1 MSPVAF
7 RILSDL
13 HLEFHA
19 DGGREFVESLDVQPG
34 EVLLLA
40 GDACSSP
47 MLVGALSRICRRFE
61 SVVFV
66 IGNHEL
72 YHSDRDSANASLRM
86 VAANFPGA
94 FHVLDKEI
102 VTLNGVRILG
112 CPLWFP
118 KSRANR
124 DAMNDFRQIRD
135 FESWVYEENARCV
148 EFLTREMRPG
158 DVVVTHYLPSWKSV
172 APEHEGSPL
181 NAFFVCDVERLIAE
195 RQPALWVHGHTH
207 SSLDYKIGETR
218 VVCNPFGYLGH
229 DMNPAWKP
237 DLRIEVK

>member
-1 MSPVAF
+1 MRPATF
-7 RILSDL
+7 RLLSDL

-19 DGGREFVESLDVQPG
+19 DGGRALVESLDVQPG

-40 GDACSSP
+40 GDVSSGDRLP
-47 MLVGALSRICRRFE
+47 AALELFCERF
-61 SVVFV
+61 SVVVFV
-66 IGNHEL
+66 MGNHEF
-72 YHSDRDSANASLRM
+72 YGSDRRTVDATADGLVRK
-86 VAANFPGA
+86 FPW
-94 FHVLDKEI
+94 FYTLDKDA
-102 VTLNGVRILG
+102 VTLGGVRILG

-172 APEHEGSPL
+172 APEYEGSPL

>member
-1 MSPVAF
+1 MTTF
-7 RILSDL
+7 RLLSDL

-19 DGGREFVESLDVQPG
+19 DGGRAFVESLDVQPG

-40 GDACSSP
+40 GDVATS
-47 MLVGALSRICRRFE
+47 GITAALGMFCERWDH
-61 SVVFV
+61 VVFV
-66 IGNHEL
+66 NGNHEH
-72 YHSDRDSANASLRM
+72 YEADRWAVRDRIGLVIREHD
-86 VAANFPGA
+86 NFDWLNKDIVEFDGA
-94 FHVLDKEI
+94 
-102 VTLNGVRILG
+102 RILG

-124 DAMNDFRQIRD
+124 DAMNDFRLIRD
-135 FESWVYEENARCV
+135 FESWVYEENRRCV

-172 APEHEGSPL
+172 APEYEGSPL

-218 VVCNPFGYLGH
+218 VVCNPFGYLGY
-229 DMNPAWKP
+229 DVNPAWKP